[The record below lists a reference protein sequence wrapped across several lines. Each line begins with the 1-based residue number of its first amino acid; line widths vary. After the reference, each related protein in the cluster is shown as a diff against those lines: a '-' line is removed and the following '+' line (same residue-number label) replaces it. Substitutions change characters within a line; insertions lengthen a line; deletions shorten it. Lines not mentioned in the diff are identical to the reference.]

1 MMSRLMKSSN
11 FLWSPQGSSAGG
23 SEPEYQ
29 PPGNPP
35 EYLEKTSEER
45 WKERD
50 SRETNA
56 YLSSVCK
63 YPLKVTFSYFS
74 ICADLIDAKQLHFSK
89 LDWTNPCN
97 SVSFAPF
104 LLK

>member
-1 MMSRLMKSSN
+1 MRSSN
-11 FLWSPQGSSAGG
+11 FLWSPQGPSAGG

-29 PPGNPP
+29 PSGNPA
-35 EYLEKTSEER
+35 EYLEETSEER
-45 WKERD
+45 RKERD
-50 SRETNA
+50 SRGTNT

-63 YPLKVTFSYFS
+63 CLLNVNFNYFS

-97 SVSFAPF
+97 CKFCPCFTEV
-104 LLK
+104 KR